1 MAHNT
6 AQLSGLTHSHFSLTA
21 GGKRNNRNWLWNGTA
36 GREFL
41 VLLLS
46 WFRLFSIETLWFR
59 SPFDMTS
66 CINRGRIAL
75 YIHHIVYWQC
85 GVTQPLEE
93 LRLGTLPYYYHNIQ
107 AFHPTL
113 FFLQESSF
121 FSSLL
126 FCLHYCVEIFFTVPW
141 LLAAIITLLF
151 IRFTS
156 QDPRSTIFYTFF

>member
-1 MAHNT
+1 MDFAEVLPNGFHKSPSEMYYNGFCRSLPKSCGWDTVVDRLSTYAH
-6 AQLSGLTHSHFSLTA
+6 F
-21 GGKRNNRNWLWNGTA
+21 
-36 GREFL
+36 
-41 VLLLS
+41 
-46 WFRLFSIETLWFR
+46 I
-59 SPFDMTS
+59 
-66 CINRGRIAL
+66 GRILLWHHGCIRGMEWSLISSL
-75 YIHHIVYWQC
+75 YSPQC
-85 GVTQPLEE
+85 VFTHFGVTQPLEE

-126 FCLHYCVEIFFTVPW
+126 FCLHYCVEIFFRVPW